1 MHINRPEGFEMR
13 IWKVHCIYFVE
24 AESEKE
30 AWLKAREFADKVS
43 SLGEVIKIEDVEASG
58 IAIA

>member
-1 MHINRPEGFEMR
+1 MR

-43 SLGEVIKIEDVEASG
+43 SLGELIKIEEIEAG
-58 IAIA
+58 GVATA

>member
-1 MHINRPEGFEMR
+1 MR